1 MNYFD
6 SKQLAQ
12 IRGRKIQHADKL
24 VPSHFRVRCRRAWIR
39 LRVVLL
45 LLNVY
50 VLLTRA
56 RLALRF
62 GWSYGQAAKRSVH
75 VKGF

>member
-1 MNYFD
+1 MND
-6 SKQLAQ
+6 HKLRQLAN
-12 IRGRKIQHADKL
+12 IRVGEVRRADKL
-24 VPSHFRVRCRRAWIR
+24 VPSRFRVRCRRAWIR

-62 GWSYGQAAKRSVH
+62 GWSYGQTAKRSVH
-75 VKGF
+75 VEGF